1 MDVHTKFQRIRKKK
15 GMSVYRLSR
24 MTDVSEN
31 HIHRIERGETQPSVL
46 VLEKLL
52 TALGTSLPEF
62 FNSDAEIVYL
72 SETNKEVISLIC
84 EFNEIQ
90 IKTLLEFLKTVK

>member
-1 MDVHTKFQRIRKKK
+1 MDVHTKLQLLRKNK
-15 GMSVYRLSR
+15 GVSVYRLSR

-31 HIHRIERGETQPSVL
+31 HIHRIERGEAQPSVS

-62 FNSDAEIVYL
+62 FNSDSDIVYL

-84 EFNEIQ
+84 SFNETQ
-90 IKTLLEFLKTVK
+90 MKALLEFLKTVK